1 MQSHAGNLSL
11 KIVRIVIGFALM
23 LSATAFLIQGG
34 FSRYAQFSVPPH
46 ADWRL
51 IVIGVCMIAA
61 GAFLIRPFWWRN
73 LTRH

>member
-23 LSATAFLIQGG
+23 LSASGFLIQGG
-34 FSRYAQFSVPPH
+34 FSRYAEFGMPPH

-51 IVIGVCMIAA
+51 IAIGLFMLGI
-61 GAFLIRPFWWRN
+61 GGFLIRPFWWRH
-73 LTRH
+73 LARR